1 MNDTALKAAL
11 EAVLF
16 ASGSPVTTEK
26 LSEIFDLPEARI
38 ASVASVLAEDMKESD
53 RGIELITVDNAYQ
66 LCTKPLFAA
75 HVKRAL
81 ELRKTPPL
89 TKAALEVLAITAYN
103 QPVPRSYIEAV
114 RGVDSSSIVSSL
126 CDKGLIYESGQLDA
140 PGRPA
145 LFSTT
150 SAFLRCFG
158 LESLD
163 QLPALTEQNENS
175 ENITLDEA
183 IGNASDGT
191 AVAED
196 SGQ

>member
-89 TKAALEVLAITAYN
+89 TK
-103 QPVPRSYIEAV
+103 PRLK
-114 RGVDSSSIVSSL
+114 SL
-126 CDKGLIYESGQLDA
+126 Q
-140 PGRPA
+140 
-145 LFSTT
+145 
-150 SAFLRCFG
+150 
-158 LESLD
+158 
-163 QLPALTEQNENS
+163 
-175 ENITLDEA
+175 
-183 IGNASDGT
+183 
-191 AVAED
+191 
-196 SGQ
+196 